1 MCEGTCLGSWGSV
14 KLLPAPAPTLGDFP
28 ADIDECIM
36 NGVMCR
42 NGRCVN
48 TDGSFQCICNAGF
61 EITPDGKN
69 CVGEAGGLQG
79 LGMGWDHLP
88 WGLIWA
94 GITFPGD

>member
-1 MCEGTCLGSWGSV
+1 
-14 KLLPAPAPTLGDFP
+14 
-28 ADIDECIM
+28 M

-69 CVGEAGGLQG
+69 CAGKYLFQEQRQ
-79 LGMGWDHLP
+79 DQAVCCVCVIATAF
-88 WGLIWA
+88 IWQIA
-94 GITFPGD
+94 PASFPLTPSLKYIYPYSK